1 MAVVAR
7 EQAAGSEVKDRSPAA
22 AVKLGFRNQRL
33 LAWSGPV
40 GIVIMLVGYWPFA
53 RFLPPP
59 SPASDAET
67 IAQFF
72 RVHATGVRIGMVLMM
87 AGATF
92 WITFCFATSMQLRR
106 IEGAAPLAWANA
118 FVGAPGFLLIGIPAL
133 LLSVPAFRPELPVGV
148 IQALNDIAW
157 LIFIGYVYTI
167 IVQVILITMAIFQDQ
182 REDPIF
188 PRWVGYYNLVALVT
202 FIPGAADLFF
212 RDGPIAWD
220 GLLSFWVAAIDF
232 VVWILVM
239 AWATLRAVDQEEAE
253 FALLSGTTST
263 AGQAIDLGL

>member
-1 MAVVAR
+1 MAVAASEAVVGNR
-7 EQAAGSEVKDRSPAA
+7 TVNEHQAEAGRKIA
-22 AVKLGFRNQRL
+22 FFNQRL

-72 RVHATGVRIGMVLMM
+72 RTHATGIRIGMVLMM
-87 AGATF
+87 AGATL
-92 WITFCFATSMQLRR
+92 WITFCFAISMQLRR

-118 FVGAPGFLLIGIPAL
+118 FVGAPGFLLIGFPAL

-167 IVQVILITMAIFQDQ
+167 IVQVILIAVAIFQDQ
-182 REDPIF
+182 RDDPIF

-202 FIPGAADLFF
+202 FVPGAADLFF

-232 VVWILVM
+232 VIWILLM
-239 AWATLRAVDQEEAE
+239 AWATLQAIKQEEAE
-253 FALLSGTTST
+253 IAHAPAGTV
-263 AGQAIDLGL
+263 AGQTIELGL